1 MDYRTLG
8 NSGCAVS
15 SLCLGT
21 MTFGVEADET
31 VAHQQLDRFVEA
43 GGTLVDTAD
52 VYGDGRSEQIVGRWF
67 ARRPA
72 EVTEP
77 VVLAT
82 KGRFNLSGDN
92 SPNGAGL
99 SARHLTRALDASLRR
114 LGLDTVDLYQ
124 VHAFDALTPMEETLR
139 TLDQFVRAGK
149 IRYYGLSNFTGW
161 QLTKAVH
168 LARALNVTGPVTL
181 QPQYSLL
188 AREIEWEIVPAVLDA
203 GMGMLPW
210 SPLGG
215 GWLSG
220 KYRRDQRPTGAT
232 RLGEDPGRGMEAYD
246 RRGTDRT
253 WHVIDAVQKVAEDRG
268 VSMAEVALAWVTARP
283 GVSSTILGA
292 RTLDQLEANLR
303 SAGLHLTA
311 AETAALDA
319 ASDPHPVDYPY
330 GELGID
336 QRSRTLGAYPPC
348 EMVGGP
354 IGSPVRF
361 RQARIRE
368 KPRREEAHDVASTAP
383 LLDHWF
389 RGRRRPLRVGAAVL
403 AGAEHGPGPAGH
415 RRCGPSVRLL
425 RVRGTSR
432 ARVRRPPRDRGG
444 PDALGPRDAGRP
456 GVPCTPG
463 RVTDGSAGRAAS
475 IARPGWGVRAT
486 SPASRARVTGTVNL
500 RRKPGQ
506 RGSGQRRPMV
516 E

>member
-1 MDYRTLG
+1 MEYRTLG
-8 NSGCAVS
+8 YSGCAVS

-21 MTFGVEADET
+21 MTFGVETDET
-31 VAHQQLDRFVEA
+31 VAHQQLDRFLEA

-52 VYGDGRSEQIVGRWF
+52 VYGDGRSEEIIGRWF
-67 ARRPA
+67 ARRPSD
-72 EVTEP
+72 VTEP

-82 KGRFNLSGDN
+82 KGRFHFAADH

-203 GMGMLPW
+203 GMGLLPW

-220 KYRRDQRPTGAT
+220 KYRRDQRPSGAT

-253 WHVIDAVQKVAEDRG
+253 WQVIDAVQKVAEDRG
-268 VSMAEVALAWVTARP
+268 TSMAEVALAWVTARP
-283 GVSSTILGA
+283 AVSSTILGA

-303 SAGLHLTA
+303 SADMHLTA

-330 GELGID
+330 GELGVD
-336 QRSRTLGAYPPC
+336 QRSRSLP
-348 EMVGGP
+348 E
-354 IGSPVRF
+354 S
-361 RQARIRE
+361 
-368 KPRREEAHDVASTAP
+368 
-383 LLDHWF
+383 
-389 RGRRRPLRVGAAVL
+389 
-403 AGAEHGPGPAGH
+403 
-415 RRCGPSVRLL
+415 
-425 RVRGTSR
+425 
-432 ARVRRPPRDRGG
+432 
-444 PDALGPRDAGRP
+444 
-456 GVPCTPG
+456 
-463 RVTDGSAGRAAS
+463 
-475 IARPGWGVRAT
+475 
-486 SPASRARVTGTVNL
+486 
-500 RRKPGQ
+500 
-506 RGSGQRRPMV
+506 
-516 E
+516 